1 MDNTKYSH
9 QSALARQ
16 KDLVVQELPDELMVY
31 DLKRHKAHCLNTTAA
46 IVWNHCN
53 GQTTVAEMAALLE
66 QEIGSPVDEEVVLYA
81 LDKLEKANLLEDEL
95 NLPALSGLSR
105 RRMMKR
111 LGVGAM
117 AAIPTVM
124 SLVAPVAAHSVTVVV
139 TSKKVAD
146 GTCDSPPGPH
156 PNPRC
161 FTDTCCTG
169 EKKLCVGNSS
179 NSDCVGT
186 PCQPAGAA
194 SDCNQ

>member
-1 MDNTKYSH
+1 MGSTNHSH
-9 QSALARQ
+9 QVALARQ
-16 KDLVVQELPDELMVY
+16 KDLVVQELPDELMLY

-46 IVWNHCN
+46 LVWNHCN
-53 GQTTVAEMAALLE
+53 GRTTVAEMAALLE
-66 QEIGSPVDEEVVLYA
+66 KEVGSPVDEELVLYA
-81 LDKLEKANLLEDEL
+81 LDKLSKADLLEEQL
-95 NLPALSGLSR
+95 NLSGANGLSR

-124 SLVAPVAAHSVTVVV
+124 SLVSPVAATSVTVVV
-139 TSKKVAD
+139 TTKKVAD

-169 EKKLCVGNSS
+169 SSKLCVGNSS

-186 PCQPAGAA
+186 PCRPAGSA
-194 SDCNQ
+194 SDCNS

>member
-9 QSALARQ
+9 QAALARQ

-53 GQTTVAEMAALLE
+53 GRTTVAEMAALLE
-66 QEIGSPVDEEVVLYA
+66 QEVGSPVDEEVVLYA
-81 LDKLEKANLLEDEL
+81 LDKLNKANLLEDEL
-95 NLPALSGLSR
+95 NLPAANGLSR

-117 AAIPTVM
+117 AALPVVI
-124 SLVAPVAAHSVTVVV
+124 SLVSPIAAQSVTVVV

-146 GTCDSPPGPH
+146 GTCLSPPGPH
-156 PNPRC
+156 PNPTC

-169 EKKLCVGNSS
+169 SSRLCVGNSTAS
-179 NSDCVGT
+179 SCAGT
-186 PCQPAGAA
+186 PCRPAGAA
-194 SDCNQ
+194 SDCNG